1 MFCALLVNC
10 INPFLLL
17 VVLSALDNMG
27 FVANMVSLV
36 LYFYGVMHFDL
47 SNSANTLTNF
57 MGSTFLL
64 SLVGGFISDTYLNRF
79 TTCLLFGSL
88 EVMVSGKQITS
99 LKNSR
104 SQWPS
109 QIDKSTGSK
118 KLSLCL
124 FCHLLLGFGN
134 AHGSSWFKSFTPRCM
149 WQVKLCQRWHSSHVL
164 HITVLVGIGNGRS
177 QRIYDCIWC

>member
-1 MFCALLVNC
+1 MFLFVD
-10 INPFLLL
+10 

-47 SNSANTLTNF
+47 PSSANTLTNF

-88 EVMVSGKQITS
+88 EVLVS
-99 LKNSR
+99 LK
-104 SQWPS
+104 
-109 QIDKSTGSK
+109 
-118 KLSLCL
+118 
-124 FCHLLLGFGN
+124 LLIML
-134 AHGSSWFKSFTPRCM
+134 TPYQNCRC
-149 WQVKLCQRWHSSHVL
+149 
-164 HITVLVGIGNGRS
+164 
-177 QRIYDCIWC
+177 